1 MAMIA
6 GIAVDG
12 LVYAIDK
19 PYSYLLPDT
28 LAARPGCRVSVPFG
42 AGNRLREG
50 MVLTLRPGEDPGLK
64 AVVQVLDPEPVLSE
78 QMLRLAAF
86 VRERYF
92 CTFYEAIR
100 AMLPAGLWIRSREV
114 FALAKLPED
123 WEKRLKDEP
132 LQARLIAL
140 LREMGGRLRDDAL
153 YRQCGAG
160 PEIAEALRKLRDRGF
175 LRAETELRRKNSEKT
190 ELILELTADPAQIED
205 HLRARGKSA
214 PMQRAVLELLSTVG
228 VISQKE
234 LQYFTGASVQ
244 TLHALVRAGLLRIS
258 AQELLR
264 KTHIAPYAGDTRF
277 DLTADQRSV
286 FEGLLAQMNAPRPG
300 AALLYGV
307 TGSGKTAV
315 YINLIR
321 RCLAQSRSALLLV
334 PEIALTPQLLSLFHA
349 CFGQNI
355 AVLHSG
361 LRVGERYDEFKRIAR
376 GEARVVVGTRSAVFA
391 PLERLGL
398 IVVDEE
404 QEHTYKSEN
413 SPRYHARETALYRG
427 SREGALVLLG
437 SATPSVE
444 TMYHAKK
451 GDYTLYR
458 LPARYNGRELPA
470 VEIVDMK
477 QELTRG
483 NPTAVSDRLLEA
495 IRERMARKEKAILLL
510 NRRGSNRLVLCVD
523 CGFVPACPRCSVNL
537 TYHMAND
544 RLMCHYCGHS
554 QPVYQRCP
562 ECGGHLKRVGVG
574 TQQLEYDLG
583 KLLPEAGLLRMDAD
597 TITPTNPHE
606 AVLTRFQTEDISV
619 LIGTQMVA
627 KGLNFPEVTLVGVVD
642 ADASLYLDNYR
653 AAETTFSLIT
663 QVVGRSGR
671 GDKPGAAVIQTLT
684 PKNAVLRQAAA
695 QDYDGFYE
703 TELPLR
709 RLRSCPPFRDQLQIG
724 FVGFPELHVEDC
736 ARRFAQQLWQ
746 RLGQAGLR
754 SAVTDLLGPAP
765 APVARINNRFR
776 FRLTLLC
783 VNSKPL
789 RLELSRLVQS
799 FSKEKETRGV
809 TVYVD
814 VNGYE

>member
-1 MAMIA
+1 MIA

-321 RCLAQSRSALLLV
+321 RCLSAGRTALLLV
-334 PEIALTPQLLSLFHA
+334 PEIALTPQLLSLFSA
-349 CFGQNI
+349 CFGEEI

-437 SATPSVE
+437 STTPSVE

>member
-175 LRAETELRRKNSEKT
+175 LRAETELRRKNSDKT

-321 RCLAQSRSALLLV
+321 RCLSAGRTALLLV
-334 PEIALTPQLLSLFHA
+334 PEIALTPQLLSLFSA
-349 CFGQNI
+349 CFGEEI

-391 PLERLGL
+391 PLEKLGL

>member
-1 MAMIA
+1 MIA